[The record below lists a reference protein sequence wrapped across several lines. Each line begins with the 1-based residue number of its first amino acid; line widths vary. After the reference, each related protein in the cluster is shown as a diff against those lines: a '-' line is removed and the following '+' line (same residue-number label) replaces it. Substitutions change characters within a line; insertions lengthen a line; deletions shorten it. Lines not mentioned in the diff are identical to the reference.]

1 MANDIRQEKLKSL
14 QVTVDKLEKTYG
26 KGIVMK
32 LSDDPNA
39 DVPALSTGSRSLDI
53 ALGIGG

>member
-32 LSDDPNA
+32 
-39 DVPALSTGSRSLDI
+39 
-53 ALGIGG
+53 